1 MKFIRSALTVAVLAV
16 LVQSSLGQ
24 SDYRNQPPQDV
35 SLFELIENGT
45 VYSNCRVRVRGE
57 YPLWQGSVGITDPK
71 KGNVLVST
79 LLEFK
84 DDLEVVKECRPF
96 KDIDFV
102 RLAQSGELQRT
113 LDKIPWLVPLPV
125 NPVPADQ
132 LEAVRKLWKRKD
144 YKTVEVVV
152 VGRFDYIGNGGRL
165 ILRRDGTTSWTGG
178 FGQGHWG
185 DRIVV
190 ESIVIQK
197 KAKRGYSKKGRV
209 G

>member
-1 MKFIRSALTVAVLAV
+1 
-16 LVQSSLGQ
+16 
-24 SDYRNQPPQDV
+24 V
-35 SLFELIENGT
+35 SLFELRENAA
-45 VYSNCRVRVRGE
+45 VYDNSRVRVRGE
-57 YPLWQGSVGITDPK
+57 YPLWQGSIGITDPK

-84 DDLEVVKECRPF
+84 DDLDVAKECRPF
-96 KDIDFV
+96 QAIDFV
-102 RLAQSGELQRT
+102 RLVQSGELERT
-113 LDKIPWLVPLPV
+113 LDKITWLVPLPV

-132 LEAVRKLWKRKD
+132 LEAVQKLWKRKD

-152 VGRFDYIGNGGRL
+152 VGRFDYTGNGGRL

-178 FGQGHWG
+178 FGPQPQCG

-197 KAKRGYSKKGRV
+197 KMKRGFSNKRARGV
-209 G
+209 S